1 MIKEKMKKVSSM
13 SDKIV
18 LNVYDE
24 EYLMWTLLVNEDR
37 FEEISEQ
44 IKERHDEYY
53 KNNDDGEMEDQY
65 GNYSAYVEEFLNTL
79 PEDVTIVRYKQMN
92 L

>member
-1 MIKEKMKKVSSM
+1 MERNKQ
-13 SDKIV
+13 IV

-44 IKERHDEYY
+44 IQQRHDEYY
-53 KNNDDGEMEDQY
+53 ENNYDGEMEDQY

-79 PEDVTIVRYKQMN
+79 PEDVTIVRYEQMN

>member
-1 MIKEKMKKVSSM
+1 MIKEKNEEFSM
-13 SDKIV
+13 GDKIV

-44 IKERHDEYY
+44 IQERYDSYY
-53 KNNDDGEMEDQY
+53 ANNDDGEMEDQY

-79 PEDVTIVRYKQMN
+79 PEDVTIVRYEEMN

>member
-1 MIKEKMKKVSSM
+1 MNSM

-24 EYLMWTLLVNEDR
+24 GYLMWTLIVNEDR
-37 FEEISEQ
+37 FEEISERIQ
-44 IKERHDEYY
+44 ERHDEYY
-53 KNNDDGEMEDQY
+53 NNNDDGEMEYQY
-65 GNYSAYVEEFLNTL
+65 ENYSAYVEEFLNTL
-79 PEDVTIVRYKQMN
+79 PEDVTIVRYEEMN